1 MTGNIDQLVADTKAK
16 REEEP
21 FNLDEYDTV
30 ASRIKKFRR
39 EHPNGRMA
47 TEIISATGETGAT
60 RWVVRALLWTDRWED
75 RDMTIKRIEPDAT
88 GLATETDGEEG
99 VNETSALENAETSAI
114 GRALANLGYSGDK
127 RASRDEMQK
136 ANRRRRRRPPQKAPT
151 T

>member
-1 MTGNIDQLVADTKAK
+1 MTDIDELVASTAAE
-16 REEEP
+16 RETERP

-30 ASRIKKFRR
+30 ASRIKKFRS

-47 TEIISATGETGAT
+47 TEIISATGETGST

-75 RDMTIKRIEPDAT
+75 RDMTIKRVEPDAT

-127 RASRDEMQK
+127 RASREEMQK